1 MTDMNILDLFLKA
14 SLLVKLIMLIL
25 IGFSIASWAIIIQ
38 RTRILNAAGR
48 EAEAFEDKFWSGIE
62 LSRLY
67 QESQGRRDNL
77 SGSEQIFYSGF
88 KEFARLHRANSHAPE
103 AVVEGASRAMRI
115 SMNRELEN
123 LETHIPFL
131 GTVGSISPYIG
142 LFGTVW
148 GIMHAFIALGAVK
161 QATLQ
166 MVAPGIAEA
175 LLATAIG
182 LIAAIP
188 AVVIYNIFA
197 RQIGSYK
204 AMLGDV
210 AAQVLLLQSRDLD
223 LNASASAHPVR
234 AAQKLRVG

>member
-38 RTRILNAAGR
+38 RTRILNAAAR

-67 QESQGRRDNL
+67 QESQGKRDNL

-88 KEFARLHRANSHAPE
+88 KEFVRLHRANSHAPE

-182 LIAAIP
+182 LFAAIP
-188 AVVIYNIFA
+188 AVVIYNVFA
-197 RQIGSYK
+197 RMIASYK
-204 AMLGDV
+204 ASLGDV
-210 AAQVLLLQSRDLD
+210 AAQIMLLQSRDLD
-223 LNASASAHPVR
+223 LNASGSQPLR
-234 AAQKLRVG
+234 PAQKLRVG